1 MANLN
6 LDFSNVQ
13 GNVVLEEGMY
23 NVTIEKVEEK
33 TSSTGKP
40 MLLVR
45 FKEEEE
51 GAVIFENYVLTEEAL
66 WKLKELL
73 SAAGIECSGTVDFD
87 TEELVGLMFKAK
99 IVKEQYNGSDMNRI
113 KKYTRRNRQVTDYG
127 VVLRTVCP
135 V

>member
-13 GNVVLEEGMY
+13 SNVVLEEGMY

-33 TSSTGKP
+33 TASTGKP

-45 FKEEEE
+45 FKEEEQ
-51 GAVIFENYVLTEEAL
+51 GAVLFENYVLTEEAL

-73 SAAGIECSGTVDFD
+73 SAAGIECNGAVDFD
-87 TEELVGLMFKAK
+87 TDELVGLMFKAK
-99 IVKEQYNGSDMNRI
+99 IIKEQYNGSDVNRI
-113 KKYTRRNRQVTDYG
+113 KKVFAA
-127 VVLRTVCP
+127 
-135 V
+135 